1 VHLAPIVHSVR
12 VSLLGQTA
20 LGGDD
25 PTVDAVA
32 AQLVDAIGPAL
43 RHAALD
49 LAEQAAIEIAAQ
61 LPDRTVDVV
70 LVDGDPSLRVRD
82 VPTDPGSGT
91 ARDDEE
97 FDARI
102 TLRLPPSLKR
112 LVEESATV
120 GGESVNAWVV
130 EALSRGT
137 RRAASARGQRITEQ
151 FDL

>member
-1 VHLAPIVHSVR
+1 MHLAPIIHSVR
-12 VSLLGQTA
+12 VALLGQTA
-20 LGGDD
+20 LSSDD

-32 AQLVDAIGPAL
+32 AQLVDALEPAL

-49 LAEQAAIEIAAQ
+49 LAQQAAIEVAAQ
-61 LPDRTVDVV
+61 LPDREVDVV
-70 LVDGDPSLRVRD
+70 LVDGDPSLRLSEV
-82 VPTDPGSGT
+82 
-91 ARDDEE
+91 ARSAGADASAED

-120 GGESVNAWVV
+120 DGESVNTWVV
-130 EALSRGT
+130 DALSRGT
-137 RRAASARGQRITEQ
+137 RRSTSARGRRVTEG

>member
-1 VHLAPIVHSVR
+1 MHLAPIIHSVR

-20 LGGDD
+20 LVGGD
-25 PTVDAVA
+25 PTLDAVA
-32 AQLVDAIGPAL
+32 AQLADAIAPAL

-49 LAEQAAIEIAAQ
+49 LAEQAAIEVACQ

-70 LVDGDPSLRVRD
+70 LVDGDPTLRVSD
-82 VPTDPGSGT
+82 LPADAGGT
-91 ARDDEE
+91 ARDEEE

-112 LVEESATV
+112 LVEESATI
-120 GGESVNAWVV
+120 GGESVNTWVV
-130 EALSRGT
+130 DALSRGT
-137 RRAASARGQRITEQ
+137 RRASGGRGQRITED

>member
-1 VHLAPIVHSVR
+1 MHLAPIIHSVR

-20 LGGDD
+20 LSGDD
-25 PTVDAVA
+25 PTLDAIA
-32 AQLVDAIGPAL
+32 AQLVDALEPAL

-49 LAEQAAIEIAAQ
+49 LAQQAAIEVAAQ
-61 LPDRTVDVV
+61 LPDREVDVL
-70 LVDGDPSLRVRD
+70 LVDGDPSLRVSEPERAPD
-82 VPTDPGSGT
+82 AT
-91 ARDDEE
+91 AED

-120 GGESVNAWVV
+120 DGESVNTWVV
-130 EALSRGT
+130 DALSRGT
-137 RRAASARGQRITEQ
+137 RRATSARGRRVTEG

>member
-1 VHLAPIVHSVR
+1 MHLAPIIHSVR

-20 LGGDD
+20 LSADD
-25 PTVDAVA
+25 PTLDAVA
-32 AQLVDAIGPAL
+32 AQLVDALEPAL

-49 LAEQAAIEIAAQ
+49 LAQQAAIEVAAQ
-61 LPDRTVDVV
+61 LPDREVDVV
-70 LVDGDPSLRVRD
+70 LVDGDPSLRVSESEPAPATEAAAED
-82 VPTDPGSGT
+82 
-91 ARDDEE
+91 

-120 GGESVNAWVV
+120 DGESVNTWVV
-130 EALSRGT
+130 DALSRGT
-137 RRAASARGQRITEQ
+137 RRATSGRGRRVTEG

>member
-1 VHLAPIVHSVR
+1 MHLAPIIHSVR

-20 LGGDD
+20 LAGGD
-25 PTVDAVA
+25 PTLDAVA
-32 AQLVDAIGPAL
+32 AQLADALAPAL

-49 LAEQAAIEIAAQ
+49 LAEQAAIEVAAQ

-70 LVDGDPSLRVRD
+70 LVDGDPTLRVSD
-82 VPTDPGSGT
+82 LPADT
-91 ARDDEE
+91 AGATKDEE
-97 FDARI
+97 DFDARI

-120 GGESVNAWVV
+120 GGESVNTWVV
-130 EALSRGT
+130 DALSRGT
-137 RRAASARGQRITEQ
+137 RRASGGRGQRITEE

>member
-1 VHLAPIVHSVR
+1 VHLAPIIHSVR

-20 LGGDD
+20 LVGGD
-25 PTVDAVA
+25 PTLDAVA
-32 AQLVDAIGPAL
+32 AQLADAIAPAL

-49 LAEQAAIEIAAQ
+49 LAEQAALEVAAQ

-70 LVDGDPSLRVRD
+70 LVDGDPTLRVSD
-82 VPTDPGSGT
+82 LPADAGGGS

-112 LVEESATV
+112 LVEESATI
-120 GGESVNAWVV
+120 GGESVNTWVV
-130 EALSRGT
+130 DALSRGT
-137 RRAASARGQRITEQ
+137 RRASGGRGQRITED

>member
-1 VHLAPIVHSVR
+1 VHLAPIIHSVR

-20 LGGDD
+20 LAGGD
-25 PTVDAVA
+25 PTLDAVA
-32 AQLVDAIGPAL
+32 AQLADALAPAL

-49 LAEQAAIEIAAQ
+49 LAEQAAIEVAAQ

-70 LVDGDPSLRVRD
+70 LVDGDPTLRVSD
-82 VPTDPGSGT
+82 LPADT
-91 ARDDEE
+91 AGATKDEE
-97 FDARI
+97 DFDARI

-120 GGESVNAWVV
+120 GGESVNTWVV
-130 EALSRGT
+130 DALSRGT
-137 RRAASARGQRITEQ
+137 RRASGGRGQRVTEE

>member
-1 VHLAPIVHSVR
+1 VHLAPIIHSVR

-20 LGGDD
+20 LAGDD
-25 PTVDAVA
+25 PALDAVA
-32 AQLVDAIGPAL
+32 AQLLDAIEPAL

-49 LAEQAAIEIAAQ
+49 LAEQAAVEIAAQ
-61 LPDRTVDVV
+61 LPDRSVDVV
-70 LVDGDPSLRVRD
+70 LVGGDPSLRVSD
-82 VPTDPGSGT
+82 APAEPVAGT
-91 ARDDEE
+91 GQGGED

-120 GGESVNAWVV
+120 GGESVNTWVV
-130 EALSRGT
+130 DALSRGT
-137 RRAASARGQRITEQ
+137 RRAAGARGQRITEE

>member
-1 VHLAPIVHSVR
+1 MHLAPIIHSVR

-20 LGGDD
+20 LAGGD
-25 PTVDAVA
+25 PTLDAVA
-32 AQLVDAIGPAL
+32 AQLADAIAPAL

-49 LAEQAAIEIAAQ
+49 LAEQAAVEVAAQ

-70 LVDGDPSLRVRD
+70 LVDGDPTLRVSD
-82 VPTDPGSGT
+82 LPPDAGGGT
-91 ARDDEE
+91 QDAEE
-97 FDARI
+97 LDARI

-112 LVEESATV
+112 LVEESATI

-130 EALSRGT
+130 DALSRGT
-137 RRAASARGQRITEQ
+137 RRATGGRGKRITED